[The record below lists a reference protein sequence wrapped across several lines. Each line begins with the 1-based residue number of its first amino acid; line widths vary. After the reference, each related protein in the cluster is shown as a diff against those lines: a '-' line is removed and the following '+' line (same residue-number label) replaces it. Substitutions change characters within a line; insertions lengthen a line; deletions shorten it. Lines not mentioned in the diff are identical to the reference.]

1 MKTEK
6 DYISQFENI
15 TGKDVFI
22 FEDLTG
28 TPPADQLQSENY
40 ISLLCTA
47 GKGQCVLE
55 GKKLDISKND
65 IVLCH
70 PKALINNV
78 MVNLDFRC
86 QGLIMSP
93 QYFKTMLFV
102 DGNCWGIHQAIT
114 NNPVIHLTDE
124 QADDFIF
131 NFTIIKRKLGQTH
144 LKHHPQIVKHMLQ
157 TLLFEFYDYLA
168 PSLRLIAS
176 EQQHTSAEIIFRRF
190 TQLMYQESPIRRDV
204 SHYADKLCI
213 TSKYLSAI
221 CKKQSGKTAS
231 ELINSVT
238 TNYIRNMLTSS
249 NKGIKEIA
257 ADTGFENLSF
267 FGKYVKRELGMS
279 PRDFR
284 QKNQ

>member
-15 TGKDVFI
+15 TGKDVLI
-22 FEDLTG
+22 FEDLSG
-28 TPPADQLQSENY
+28 TPPQDELQSENY

-55 GKKLDISKND
+55 GKKLDIGKND

-93 QYFKTMLFV
+93 QYFETMLYV
-102 DGNCWGIHQAIT
+102 DGNCWDINYAIT
-114 NNPVIHLTDE
+114 HNPVIHLTE
-124 QADDFIF
+124 QQTDDFLF
-131 NFTIIKRKLGQTH
+131 NFSIIKRKLSQTH
-144 LKHHPQIVKHMLQ
+144 LKHHAQIVKHMLQ

-168 PSLRLIAS
+168 PSLQLMES

-190 TQLMYQESPIRRDV
+190 TQMLYQESPKRREV
-204 SHYADKLCI
+204 SHYANKLCI

-221 CKKQSGKTAS
+221 CKKQSGKTAT

-249 NKGIKEIA
+249 EKGIKEIA
-257 ADTGFENLSF
+257 SDTGFDNLSF
-267 FGKYVKRELGMS
+267 FGKYVKRELGLS
-279 PRDFR
+279 PRDYR
-284 QKNQ
+284 AKG